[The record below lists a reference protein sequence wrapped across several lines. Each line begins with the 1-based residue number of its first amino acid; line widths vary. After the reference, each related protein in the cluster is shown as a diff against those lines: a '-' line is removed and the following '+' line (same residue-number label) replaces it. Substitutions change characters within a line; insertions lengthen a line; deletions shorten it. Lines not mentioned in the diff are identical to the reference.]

1 MEHFSD
7 RINVGNKQAIN
18 WRKFNTCKQKLFL
31 AKLNLRKKKM
41 LRQIFGLLL
50 TDIFGHRTNFVEML
64 TVSSPPCP
72 VLKIMEH
79 PSLSRA
85 LTSCLFK
92 LGYSQP
98 SSLSPL
104 RLPLCSRV
112 LFVLKSHFKSKL
124 DKNEDMML
132 FLPLLKCPCVEN
144 VCSTIKYVCH

>member
-1 MEHFSD
+1 
-7 RINVGNKQAIN
+7 
-18 WRKFNTCKQKLFL
+18 
-31 AKLNLRKKKM
+31 M

-64 TVSSPPCP
+64 TVSSPPAP

-92 LGYSQP
+92 LRCPQP
-98 SSLSPL
+98 GSLSPL
-104 RLPLCSRV
+104 HLPALCSRV

-124 DKNEDMML
+124 DKNEDMLL
-132 FLPLLKCPCVEN
+132 FLPLLKHVH
-144 VCSTIKYVCH
+144 V